1 MSYSFAPTIK
11 LWISYNEFSL
21 CTWTICNVYLAIA
34 NLFTSSQKSGEQDIQ
49 LMSCLRVTLP
59 FQTSFWQISN
69 LSSRF
74 NVVWDSYKYI
84 FVNISHTCRKSH
96 TLPLPWLPASSPS
109 KKATVGIVIFSI
121 VLLNTVTGLIC
132 HSHWSSYIAK
142 TTRERKNPVK
152 LLKTLMLDIDNW
164 QPSHFLEW
172 NYTLWITLMSNMQ
185 VAGNVLV
192 LNTSYNMY

>member
-1 MSYSFAPTIK
+1 MSTKSCHLICKIDLNNNNYNYLSIYSLHAV
-11 LWISYNEFSL
+11 E
-21 CTWTICNVYLAIA
+21 
-34 NLFTSSQKSGEQDIQ
+34 FTSIMYMFYVYYASTYNGRRLSQ
-49 LMSCLRVTLP
+49 
-59 FQTSFWQISN
+59 
-69 LSSRF
+69 
-74 NVVWDSYKYI
+74 
-84 FVNISHTCRKSH
+84 NISSSH
-96 TLPLPWLPASSPS
+96 GFTVFMPHFNHQSRYI
-109 KKATVGIVIFSI
+109 ATAGIVIFSI